1 MKYLNKFKH
10 IWRLNVYC
18 LVTARYT
25 YYYPLGKSNEFHSPE
40 KQAIMIL
47 LRKWWGQQKESEIN
61 QNTKSS
67 CLSFKKGFTLELVED
82 VSWDHM
88 NYKKNK

>member
-1 MKYLNKFKH
+1 M
-10 IWRLNVYC
+10 
-18 LVTARYT
+18 VTSRYT
-25 YYYPLGKSNEFHSPE
+25 NYYPLGKSNETDSPE
-40 KQAIMIL
+40 KQTFMIR

-67 CLSFKKGFTLELVED
+67 CLSFKKGFTLELVWD